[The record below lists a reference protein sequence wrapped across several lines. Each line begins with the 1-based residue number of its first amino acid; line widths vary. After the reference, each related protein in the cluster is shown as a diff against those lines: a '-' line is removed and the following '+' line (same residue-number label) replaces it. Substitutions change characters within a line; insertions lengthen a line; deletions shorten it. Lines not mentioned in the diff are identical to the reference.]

1 MVGLLRAF
9 AHFILVVVAFAVIL
23 AIESR
28 VRGFDYG
35 VNVLK
40 LVLLLLVS
48 AATLWL
54 IWKDRKN
61 PGPKTYRPQI
71 PWHPKKW
78 RKLILGKVDDDKA

>member
-9 AHFILVVVAFAVIL
+9 VHFILVVAAFAVL
-23 AIESR
+23 MAIGSR

-35 VNVLK
+35 INVLK
-40 LVLLLLVS
+40 LVLLPFVS

-61 PGPKTYRPQI
+61 PGPKTYRPHI
-71 PWHPKKW
+71 PWNPKKW
-78 RKLILGKVDDDKA
+78 RKLFFGKVDDEKA